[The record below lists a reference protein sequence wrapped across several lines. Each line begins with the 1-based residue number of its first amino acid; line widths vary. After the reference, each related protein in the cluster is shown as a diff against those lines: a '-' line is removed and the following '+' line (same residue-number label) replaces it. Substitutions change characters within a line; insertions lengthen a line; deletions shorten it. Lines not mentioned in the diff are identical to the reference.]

1 MYCVHTTL
9 HSLKGFLDVEAN
21 VKILTEG
28 QTDIYTQAKNST
40 TETVTIFYICNFH
53 GLEYIT

>member
-40 TETVTIFYICNFH
+40 NRDRYHFLYM
-53 GLEYIT
+53 